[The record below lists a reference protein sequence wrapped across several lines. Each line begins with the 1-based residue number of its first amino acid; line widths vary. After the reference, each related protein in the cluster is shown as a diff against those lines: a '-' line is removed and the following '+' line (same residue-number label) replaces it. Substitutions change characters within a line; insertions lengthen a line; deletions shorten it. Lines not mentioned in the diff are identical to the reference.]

1 MKKFFTAVLAGAMM
15 LIGTSA
21 FAQASLGAGY
31 VYGKTNID
39 VNILSLLTKEVD
51 ASLNGFYLG
60 GSYNIPV
67 GTSGLGIA
75 PGLYFSYLTKDNAN
89 LAVAEGDLTE
99 TYFTAPIDLN
109 LGVPVGD
116 GLRFIV
122 FGGPTLSYGL
132 TSKVAVPVSGDSKH
146 TYDIYDGELSNWTKY
161 KNFDVMVG
169 GGVGLDFENMVRF
182 TVGYDYGL
190 LNRGGSTV
198 NVHRQQLHAGVAFLF

>member
-39 VNILSLLTKEVD
+39 VSILEVD

-75 PGLYFSYLTKDNAN
+75 PGLYFSYLTKDNAD

-132 TSKVAVPVSGDSKH
+132 SSKVAVPVSGDSKH

>member
-39 VNILSLLTKEVD
+39 VNILSILTSEVD

>member
-1 MKKFFTAVLAGAMM
+1 M

-39 VNILSLLTKEVD
+39 VNILSILTTEVD

>member
-1 MKKFFTAVLAGAMM
+1 M

-39 VNILSLLTKEVD
+39 VNILSILTSEVD

>member
-1 MKKFFTAVLAGAMM
+1 M
-15 LIGTSA
+15 
-21 FAQASLGAGY
+21 
-31 VYGKTNID
+31 
-39 VNILSLLTKEVD
+39 
-51 ASLNGFYLG
+51 
-60 GSYNIPV
+60 
-67 GTSGLGIA
+67 
-75 PGLYFSYLTKDNAN
+75 
-89 LAVAEGDLTE
+89 
-99 TYFTAPIDLN
+99 
-109 LGVPVGD
+109 
-116 GLRFIV
+116 

>member
-1 MKKFFTAVLAGAMM
+1 M

-39 VNILSLLTKEVD
+39 VNILSILTSEVD

-75 PGLYFSYLTKDNAN
+75 PGLYFSYLTKDNAD

>member
-39 VNILSLLTKEVD
+39 ASILNVD

-89 LAVAEGDLTE
+89 LAVAKGDLTE

>member
-39 VNILSLLTKEVD
+39 VNILSILTSEVD

-75 PGLYFSYLTKDNAN
+75 PGLYFSYLTKDNAD